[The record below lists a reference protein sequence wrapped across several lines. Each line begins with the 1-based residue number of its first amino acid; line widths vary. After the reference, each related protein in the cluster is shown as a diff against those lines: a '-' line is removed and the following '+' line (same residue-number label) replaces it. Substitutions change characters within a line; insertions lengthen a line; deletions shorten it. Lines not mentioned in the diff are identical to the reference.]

1 MTAHLLLVSEMVIS
15 QKPFIFFYL
24 TLIFLPLLDK
34 FQDCLNMELGKK
46 QKVAYFRLQ
55 NCAVNPEKNQS
66 AISAV
71 VSNPL
76 RLDCEILE
84 SEKFNHVMWITPLG
98 TIKVYTVPQI
108 YMKSHFPKLK

>member
-1 MTAHLLLVSEMVIS
+1 
-15 QKPFIFFYL
+15 
-24 TLIFLPLLDK
+24 
-34 FQDCLNMELGKK
+34 MELGKK
-46 QKVAYFRLQ
+46 QKVEIFRLK

-98 TIKVYTVPQI
+98 TIKVCSSAPN
-108 YMKSHFPKLK
+108 LKRKKA

>member
-1 MTAHLLLVSEMVIS
+1 
-15 QKPFIFFYL
+15 
-24 TLIFLPLLDK
+24 
-34 FQDCLNMELGKK
+34 MELGKK
-46 QKVAYFRLQ
+46 QKVEIFRLK

-98 TIKVYTVPQI
+98 TIKVYSAPNLKRKKNII
-108 YMKSHFPKLK
+108 YWLMVGFFSRHHWRMI

>member
-1 MTAHLLLVSEMVIS
+1 
-15 QKPFIFFYL
+15 
-24 TLIFLPLLDK
+24 
-34 FQDCLNMELGKK
+34 MELGKK
-46 QKVAYFRLQ
+46 QKVEIFRLK

-98 TIKVYTVPQI
+98 TIKVHIYVHVPNIEIDFQKKKKTVI
-108 YMKSHFPKLK
+108 

>member
-1 MTAHLLLVSEMVIS
+1 
-15 QKPFIFFYL
+15 
-24 TLIFLPLLDK
+24 
-34 FQDCLNMELGKK
+34 MELGKK
-46 QKVAYFRLQ
+46 QKVEIFRLK

-98 TIKVYTVPQI
+98 TIKVC
-108 YMKSHFPKLK
+108 SALNLKRKKA